1 MSQPL
6 CRFPSIQPYSVP
18 IQPACLP
25 FHRSLTASLQSFLE
39 LDRQRQRERQ
49 RPIRHRHLIPSLQNL
64 PNSLLQIR
72 LGSFVQLFRSL
83 EEQGALWARERWFLD
98 LPVDERS
105 EGKVETQRRETYMS
119 CRSVNIS
126 MTRSSLVSFATSN
139 SIDSPPQTGHSGLF
153 SCSNVNV

>member
-6 CRFPSIQPYSVP
+6 CRIPSIQPYFVP
-18 IQPACLP
+18 IQLACLA
-25 FHRSLTASLQSFLE
+25 FHRILATSPRLFLE
-39 LDRQRQRERQ
+39 LDRQRQRKRQ

-64 PNSLLQIR
+64 PNRLLQIR
-72 LGSFVQLFRSL
+72 LGSFVQLFWSL

-98 LPVDERS
+98 LPVDVRLA
-105 EGKVETQRRETYMS
+105 GKVETQRRETYMS

-126 MTRSSLVSFATSN
+126 ITRSSLVSLATSN
-139 SIDSPPQTGHSGLF
+139 SIDSPPQTGHSGRF